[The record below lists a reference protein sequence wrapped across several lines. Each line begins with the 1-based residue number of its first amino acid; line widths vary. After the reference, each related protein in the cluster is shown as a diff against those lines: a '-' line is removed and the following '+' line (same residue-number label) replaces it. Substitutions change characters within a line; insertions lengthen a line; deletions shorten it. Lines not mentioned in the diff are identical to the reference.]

1 MVLGSISVVI
11 AGVLEMFRKQEI
23 QETGGFIQDVGG
35 KLFRASHYSILLQI
49 PQFLFIGA
57 GEVFTSITCEYTLL
71 QIPQERSSPP

>member
-1 MVLGSISVVI
+1 MILGSASVVI

-57 GEVFTSITCEYTLL
+57 GEVFTSITCEETFLIFGKW
-71 QIPQERSSPP
+71 QKGN